1 MTDTTANAKFAL
13 RYAQNDYAL
22 FIDGVKVASNTTC
35 SIPESMSD
43 IEFDN
48 GAGSN
53 QLEANLKQFVLF
65 PTALSDAQC
74 SALTVEGLKEE
85 ILTSYIA
92 AVDTLE
98 DGAEARLDTYLQ
110 NLEDLIV

>member
-1 MTDTTANAKFAL
+1 L
-13 RYAQNDYAL
+13 
-22 FIDGVKVASNTTC
+22 
-35 SIPESMSD
+35 
-43 IEFDN
+43 
-48 GAGSN
+48 
-53 QLEANLKQFVLF
+53 LF
-65 PTALSDAQC
+65 PTVLSDAQC

-110 NLEDLIV
+110 NLEELIV

>member
-1 MTDTTANAKFAL
+1 MFTNQTINKACFVFTSSEIKVFL
-13 RYAQNDYAL
+13 
-22 FIDGVKVASNTTC
+22 DGSLNTTY
-35 SIPESMSD
+35 SVTNSPLGLDDFLITYGSSD
-43 IEFDN
+43 RTNIVL
-48 GAGSN
+48 S
-53 QLEANLKQFVLF
+53 QFLLF

-98 DGAEARLDTYLQ
+98 DCAEARLDTYLQ
-110 NLEDLIV
+110 NLEELIV

>member
-1 MTDTTANAKFAL
+1 MHKIAIAYKSGDIRL
-13 RYAQNDYAL
+13 Y
-22 FIDGVKVASNTTC
+22 IDGVQVGSFTNAFTLSSLNNL
-35 SIPESMSD
+35 SFMNY
-43 IEFDN
+43 N
-48 GAGSN
+48 GDDPFYGN
-53 QLEANLKQFVLF
+53 VKQVLYF